1 MSNEKKE
8 PITDETVVVELRGP
22 SGNAFCVMG
31 AVVEALRRNGHR
43 EMIADYRRKATSGD
57 YENLLKV
64 SGEYVKIEKI
74 WKPSP
79 VPRRKRRGRGAG
91 ERKTNMEITQREIN
105 RMAERIG
112 KVSRLMQEVNA
123 MALQLAKENNESGVL
138 QLRGAF
144 SGTLAAAQTTDGFLT
159 GLVGVIDR

>member
-22 SGNAFCVMG
+22 SGNAFAVMG

-64 SGEYVKIEKI
+64 SGEYVNIVK
-74 WKPSP
+74 
-79 VPRRKRRGRGAG
+79 
-91 ERKTNMEITQREIN
+91 
-105 RMAERIG
+105 
-112 KVSRLMQEVNA
+112 
-123 MALQLAKENNESGVL
+123 
-138 QLRGAF
+138 F
-144 SGTLAAAQTTDGFLT
+144 
-159 GLVGVIDR
+159 

>member
-43 EMIADYRRKATSGD
+43 EMIADCRRKATSGD

-64 SGEYVKIEKI
+64 SGEYVNIVKI
-74 WKPSP
+74 
-79 VPRRKRRGRGAG
+79 
-91 ERKTNMEITQREIN
+91 
-105 RMAERIG
+105 
-112 KVSRLMQEVNA
+112 
-123 MALQLAKENNESGVL
+123 
-138 QLRGAF
+138 
-144 SGTLAAAQTTDGFLT
+144 
-159 GLVGVIDR
+159 

>member
-22 SGNAFCVMG
+22 SGNAFYVMG

-64 SGEYVKIEKI
+64 SGEYVNIVKI
-74 WKPSP
+74 
-79 VPRRKRRGRGAG
+79 
-91 ERKTNMEITQREIN
+91 
-105 RMAERIG
+105 
-112 KVSRLMQEVNA
+112 
-123 MALQLAKENNESGVL
+123 
-138 QLRGAF
+138 
-144 SGTLAAAQTTDGFLT
+144 
-159 GLVGVIDR
+159 